1 MLRFRLAAL
10 AACIAASS
18 VLTTPAG
25 AEPWFGWGENAIE
38 DRYADGD
45 IDEEDHVVLSSFGGG
60 AGSSDARGQSWV
72 SLVGFTRQ
80 LLSGQ
85 NDVGAMVVVGLA
97 LDRIAAGRVHRLADP
112 PRPPSPRPPAPAP
125 APVPAPA
132 PAPVPVPAPAP
143 APAPAPQP
151 ASPAPPSIALSLAHE
166 CVAAAL
172 RTSGLGVDDERIDSL
187 IARSR
192 ESAWFPEARM
202 RAMRLYTDAAHTTT
216 LATTDGTNTYEALG
230 ANLVLELR
238 LTWRFDRLIYAG
250 DEPTLERVRIERQ
263 DARARLAAHTLE
275 LLFAWQRALLDARAA
290 PASSREALDAELRA
304 AEAAATLDVL
314 TAGWFSHR
322 QDPP

>member
-1 MLRFRLAAL
+1 MPRLRLAAL
-10 AACIAASS
+10 TSIILSSCLLAS
-18 VLTTPAG
+18 PAR
-25 AEPWFGWGENAIE
+25 AEPWFGWGENAQE

-45 IDEEDHVVLSSFGGG
+45 IDEEDHVVLSSSAGG
-60 AGSSDARGQSWV
+60 AGSNDVRGQSWL
-72 SLVGFTRQ
+72 SLVGFGRQ
-80 LLSGQ
+80 LRTGK
-85 NDVGAMVVVGLA
+85 NDLGAMIVVGLA

-125 APVPAPA
+125 APAFVPVPAPLPAPA
-132 PAPVPVPAPAP
+132 PAPTPTPTPAAPAP
-143 APAPAPQP
+143 
-151 ASPAPPSIALSLAHE
+151 PPISLPLAHE

-172 RTSGLGVDDERIDSL
+172 RTSGLGLDDDRIDTL

-216 LATTDGTNTYEALG
+216 LASTDGTNTYEALG

-238 LTWRFDRLIYAG
+238 LTWRFDRLLYAG

-275 LLFAWQRALLDARAA
+275 LLFAWQRATLDAHAA